1 MAHLCQLMKH
11 PPYGN
16 VLSAYFC
23 WELVENNIGQLS
35 HFRFLLHYLEDVFIY
50 SFVSLQIQSL
60 SWYCCSMAAVG
71 LPLADPWE
79 ERGVQQAGCRQGNP
93 TIESIAWASPQGFS
107 TDICYMGPPNEYWDF
122 PVGWGLLLLLNCSP
136 KADGACEML
145 KIWSCSMLFFSLGRK
160 CAQTNLVESS
170 SGGSVH
176 GAGIGLQASL
186 EALNPARG
194 GCTHTAF
201 GTLLQAWGW
210 VWLCWRHQPYSRNV
224 VPEHCST
231 AFSSW
236 QWDALCRTPSSY
248 PGRMPMCMACVP
260 WAACRYR
267 VNRCAFSSLPKN
279 FENLMSLICSVPS
292 KIRCEYRETWLLEL
306 DNRVHLPSNIGPPRW
321 SEGQ

>member
-1 MAHLCQLMKH
+1 MGKSTRIFYRYLL
-11 PPYGN
+11 YGTSQWVLGLSSGVGFASAFKLFPQGRRCMWNAQDLKLLN
-16 VLSAYFC
+16 VMF
-23 WELVENNIGQLS
+23 
-35 HFRFLLHYLEDVFIY
+35 
-50 SFVSLQIQSL
+50 L
-60 SWYCCSMAAVG
+60 SWM
-71 LPLADPWE
+71 E
-79 ERGVQQAGCRQGNP
+79 E
-93 TIESIAWASPQGFS
+93 
-107 TDICYMGPPNEYWDF
+107 
-122 PVGWGLLLLLNCSP
+122 
-136 KADGACEML
+136 
-145 KIWSCSMLFFSLGRK
+145 

-176 GAGIGLQASL
+176 GAGICLQASL

-201 GTLLQAWGW
+201 GDPPSVWGW

-248 PGRMPMCMACVP
+248 PGRMPMCMAWVP

-267 VNRCAFSSLPKN
+267 VNRCGFSSLPKN
-279 FENLMSLICSVPS
+279 FENLMSLIYSVPS

-306 DNRVHLPSNIGPPRW
+306 DSRVHLPSNIGPPRW
-321 SEGQ
+321 SEGWCTW